1 MTGRRRLAVFLRQ
14 KIILAILSEA
24 GRSLSPTKLVKL
36 AFLVGQETS
45 LRDDRTYYDFV
56 PYKYGPFSF
65 ALYRELDGL
74 RRNGYVSAAEKTVEL
89 CPAMRAGSQAK
100 VDELPSR
107 PRSAVTA
114 IVREYGKMSQP
125 SLLKHVYRQYPWYT
139 IHSELTELAP
149 AGRPERPR
157 APIGVYTSGYEG
169 KSVDRFFDDLIHAGI
184 KAVLD
189 VRSNPIS
196 RKYGFARSSMRDIG
210 AKLGIAYHHLPELG
224 IASDER
230 VSLSD
235 YESYQRL
242 LNRYERRMLPR
253 QPQGIERV
261 IGLLQEV
268 PSVMVCMEK
277 DVTCCHRGRLA
288 KHVAE
293 KMQLPIT
300 HL

>member
-1 MTGRRRLAVFLRQ
+1 MFLRQ

-24 GRSLSPTKLVKL
+24 GRTLSPTKLVKL
-36 AFLVGQETS
+36 AFLIGQETS

-74 RRNGYVSAAEKTVEL
+74 RRNGYVSAAENTIEL
-89 CPAMRAGSQAK
+89 CPAMREGSQAK
-100 VDELPSR
+100 VDELPSHA
-107 PRSAVTA
+107 RSAVSK
-114 IVREYGKMSQP
+114 IVREYGKLSQP
-125 SLLKHVYRQYPWYT
+125 SLLKRVYSQYPWYT
-139 IHSELTELAP
+139 IHSELRELMP
-149 AGRPERPR
+149 AGQPKRPQ

-169 KSVDRFFDDLIHAGI
+169 KSVDRFFDDLIRAGI
-184 KAVLD
+184 EAVLD
-189 VRSNPIS
+189 VRCNPIS

-210 AKLGIAYHHLPELG
+210 EKLGIAYHHLPELG

-242 LNRYERRMLPR
+242 LDRYERRMLPR
-253 QPQGIERV
+253 QTAGIERV

-277 DVTCCHRGRLA
+277 DVECCHRGRLA
-288 KHVAE
+288 KHVAA
-293 KMQLPIT
+293 KMRLPIT

>member
-1 MTGRRRLAVFLRQ
+1 VFLRQ
-14 KIILAILSEA
+14 KIILAILSEV
-24 GRSLSPTKLVKL
+24 GQTLSPTKLVKL
-36 AFLVGQETS
+36 AFLIGQETS
-45 LRDDRTYYDFV
+45 LRDDNTFYDFV

-89 CPAMRAGSQAK
+89 CPAMREGSEAK
-100 VDELPSR
+100 VDELPSHA
-107 PRSAVTA
+107 RSAVSA
-114 IVREYGKMSQP
+114 IVREYGKLGQR
-125 SLLKHVYRQYPWYT
+125 SLLKRVYSQYPWYT
-139 IHSELTELAP
+139 IHSELSDLVSTKQP
-149 AGRPERPR
+149 KRPQ

-169 KSVDRFFDDLIHAGI
+169 KSVDRFFDELMHAGI
-184 KAVLD
+184 EAVLD

-210 AKLGIAYHHLPELG
+210 EKLGIAYHHLPELG

-253 QPQGIERV
+253 QTDGIERV
-261 IGLLQEV
+261 IGLLQKV

-288 KHVAE
+288 NHVAE